1 MGVLFN
7 LVTPVTTVA
16 IAIMTLIALGVTLGM
31 WEEDFWR
38 SDLEDASILGID
50 GYWGEDI
57 VVTYLDGST
66 GSVKGISNNYWD
78 TMSIQDAGSD
88 LISDLQYCLNVRIS
102 TVETFD
108 TQGYSCEVSIA
119 QGNNVFYQTIKTYD
133 TQVETEVNE
142 WTRIITVPLDIQ
154 QATDELPDGNYTVS
168 FGNTGDIADIDVPSG
183 RYLDIVIED
192 GEVSFLI

>member
-1 MGVLFN
+1 MGVLTG
-7 LVTPVTTVA
+7 VASVATVV
-16 IAIMTLIALGVTLGM
+16 ICILTFITFGISTGM

-78 TMSIQDAGSD
+78 TMSIQNDGSE

-102 TVETFD
+102 TAETFD

-133 TQVETEVNE
+133 TQVETEANE

-154 QATDELPDGNYTVS
+154 QVTDELPDGNYTVS
-168 FGNTGDIADIDVPSG
+168 FGNTGNIADIDVPSG
-183 RYLDIVIED
+183 RYLDIVIEN